1 MQKLFFL
8 LAIVF
13 TFSFANAQTDSTLQ
27 HYIGKYTFAGD
38 SPVKEIGVAI
48 ENGVLMAT
56 SAMGNAELKKTDA
69 KDVFEITGF
78 GGTATFK
85 RNEEG
90 KVTGITLDVQGMVM
104 EGSKSEG
111 ILLMVNAIGSKKL
124 VL

>member
-1 MQKLFFL
+1 MQKIFFS
-8 LAIVF
+8 LALVF
-13 TFSFANAQTDSTLQ
+13 SFAFANAQADSTLQ
-27 HYIGKYTFAGD
+27 HYVGKYTFAGD

-56 SAMGNAELKKTDA
+56 SAMGNAELKKTDV

-85 RNEEG
+85 RSEEG
-90 KVTGITLDVQGMVM
+90 KVTGVTLDVQGMVM

-111 ILLMVNAIGSKKL
+111 
-124 VL
+124 VLPPLTNRYR